1 MQTITRYEAKQCEAS
16 DFGPTDKEQ
25 KLFHLWTGFSLIC
38 ADIPKDESFYIVG
51 DVSEWVSSKYEF
63 KIDRCTNDT
72 TIDRCHPLED
82 IDAMVK
88 NYQIDTWLVNSEMDY
103 TLMDPSPTYKV
114 QSLIQSVHLD
124 S

>member
-63 KIDRCTNDT
+63 KIDRCNNATIKNQTNT
-72 TIDRCHPLED
+72 CHPPEK
-82 IDAMVK
+82 IDATVI
-88 NYQIDTWLVNSEMDY
+88 NYQIDTW
-103 TLMDPSPTYKV
+103 
-114 QSLIQSVHLD
+114 
-124 S
+124 